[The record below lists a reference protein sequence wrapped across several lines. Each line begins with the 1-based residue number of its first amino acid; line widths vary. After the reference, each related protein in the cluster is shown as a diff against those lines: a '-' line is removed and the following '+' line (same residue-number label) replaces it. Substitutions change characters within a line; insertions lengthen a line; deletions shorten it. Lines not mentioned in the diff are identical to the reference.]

1 MQSEKE
7 STDRN
12 GGGYDS
18 KLIADRPAR
27 LLSWG
32 PIAKQT
38 KNKHERQK
46 NFSQVAFLSYY

>member
-12 GGGYDS
+12 GGYDS